1 MCSKKQNA
9 SCVPSTSRLL
19 CFLPPFLFKHTLKL
33 ILLYRF
39 EEIFLF
45 VLLKMSAGPQIH
57 KLLLKEW
64 NSSVVGKIKYLEYS
78 REERLWVCEKQAGD
92 NHMNIHHLSCVDLC
106 FPAFVYFTSTFLRST
121 PILNFQ
127 VFMRGKMLFKPGRS
141 PDHFIVTVSGVSWT
155 NYVLLVKCCKF
166 RIKEMFPLGSW
177 WAALKNR
184 IQLSSIR
191 SPAASV
197 GLLGLCDCCL
207 VWGGWCRAYNQEKAA
222 WKPLNVYKVY
232 IQPLAPVLCFPS
244 LQRWQDVFT
253 TPYAW
258 LLGHAVELQ
267 K

>member
-9 SCVPSTSRLL
+9 SCVLSTSRLL

-106 FPAFVYFTSTFLRST
+106 FPAFVYFTSTFSKINSNT
-121 PILNFQ
+121 KF
-127 VFMRGKMLFKPGRS
+127 
-141 PDHFIVTVSGVSWT
+141 SGF
-155 NYVLLVKCCKF
+155 YE
-166 RIKEMFPLGSW
+166 R
-177 WAALKNR
+177 KN
-184 IQLSSIR
+184 
-191 SPAASV
+191 V
-197 GLLGLCDCCL
+197 
-207 VWGGWCRAYNQEKAA
+207 V
-222 WKPLNVYKVY
+222 
-232 IQPLAPVLCFPS
+232 
-244 LQRWQDVFT
+244 
-253 TPYAW
+253 
-258 LLGHAVELQ
+258 
-267 K
+267 